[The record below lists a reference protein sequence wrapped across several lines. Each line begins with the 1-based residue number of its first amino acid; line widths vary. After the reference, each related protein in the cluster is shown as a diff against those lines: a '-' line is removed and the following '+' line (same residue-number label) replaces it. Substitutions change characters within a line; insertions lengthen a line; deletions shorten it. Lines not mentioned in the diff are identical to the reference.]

1 MRDDLRS
8 RFRSTL
14 TELGH
19 ETPDMARS
27 RAQDAEPLVKAL
39 LHEHARKALGGPA
52 QALHHAVSAVC
63 SDGRA
68 RPYLRAFG
76 RAGVERLAAE
86 EAPQLAAGRKA
97 WRRLSDELRKAV
109 ARRG

>member
-14 TELGH
+14 TDLGH

-39 LHEHARKALGGPA
+39 LHEHARKAPGGPA
-52 QALHHAVSAVC
+52 QALHHAVGAVC
-63 SDGRA
+63 VDERA
-68 RPYLRAFG
+68 RAYVRAHG
-76 RAGVERLAAE
+76 RAGVEGLAKAE
-86 EAPQLAAGRKA
+86 VAAVRSGRTAWHHLAE
-97 WRRLSDELRKAV
+97 ELRKAV